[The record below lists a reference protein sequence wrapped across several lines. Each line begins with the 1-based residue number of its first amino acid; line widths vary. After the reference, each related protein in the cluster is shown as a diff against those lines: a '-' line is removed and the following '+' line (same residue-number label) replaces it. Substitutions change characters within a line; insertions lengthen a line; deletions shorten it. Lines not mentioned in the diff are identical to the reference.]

1 MLRATFIGVL
11 FALKACDPNSI
22 GVQNFGS
29 IVGRVYDAKT
39 MKPIL
44 GKILISAT
52 GCNNPVYANPDG
64 TFLLTQVAEGTQ
76 TVTAT
81 APGYTTQSVEVVVT
95 KEQRSDAGAVPMTS
109 VNP

>member
-39 MKPIL
+39 LKAIP
-44 GKILISAT
+44 GKILVSAT

-64 TFLLTQVAEGTQ
+64 TFLLNQVAEGTQ

-81 APGYTTQSVEVVVT
+81 APGYTSQSVQVVVA
-95 KEQRSDAGAVPMTS
+95 KQERSDAGTIPLTS
-109 VNP
+109 VNQ

>member
-11 FALKACDPNSI
+11 FALKACDPNAI
-22 GVQNFGS
+22 GVQNYGS

-39 MKPIL
+39 LKAIP
-44 GKILISAT
+44 GKILVSAT

-81 APGYTTQSVEVVVT
+81 AGGYTSQSVQVLVAKQE
-95 KEQRSDAGAVPMTS
+95 RSDAGTVGLTPL
-109 VNP
+109 NP

>member
-11 FALKACDPNSI
+11 FALKACDPAQI

-29 IVGRVYDAKT
+29 GVGRVYDAKT
-39 MKPIL
+39 LKAIP
-44 GKILISAT
+44 GKVLVSAT
-52 GCNNPVYANPDG
+52 GCNNPVYADPDG

-81 APGYTTQSVEVVVT
+81 APGYVTQTVQVQVS
-95 KEQRSDAGAVPMTS
+95 KQQRSDAGTIPLTTVGS
-109 VNP
+109 

>member
-11 FALKACDPNSI
+11 FALKACDPNGI

-39 MKPIL
+39 LKPIQ
-44 GKILISAT
+44 GKILVSAT
-52 GCNNPVYANPDG
+52 GCNTPVYASPDG
-64 TFLLTQVAEGTQ
+64 TFLLNQVAEGAQ

-81 APGYTTQSVEVVVT
+81 AAGYATQSVQVQVAKQE
-95 KEQRSDAGAVPMTS
+95 RSDAGTIALTS
-109 VNP
+109 LTP